1 MNHELK
7 LTRET
12 PVIIQGITG
21 HQGRIHSLAMKQF
34 GSNIVAGVSPGKTG
48 ISEDGTPVLETV
60 QECVQ
65 EFGAEASVI
74 FVPAPHAKEAAF
86 EALEAGIRTLVMVS
100 EHVPPLDTVR
110 IAQYARSLGAT
121 FIGPNSPGI
130 AIPGTIKLGIMPNSI
145 FMAGPVGVVSR
156 SGTLTYEVVQ
166 SLTDAGIGQALCI
179 GIGGDAVTGTGMVE
193 ALQMCESL
201 DGIKGVVLIG
211 EIGGAA
217 EEMAADYIEKEMSI
231 PVVSF
236 VAGMTAPAG
245 KRMGHAGAIISRG
258 TGRAEDKVKRLSEA
272 GVDVATRIS
281 VIPKLISSAI
291 KATK

>member
-48 ISEDGTPVLETV
+48 VSEDGTPVLETV

-130 AIPGTIKLGIMPNSI
+130 AIPGNHQAWHHAKFHIHGRAGGCGLQKRHPDVRS
-145 FMAGPVGVVSR
+145 GPV
-156 SGTLTYEVVQ
+156 
-166 SLTDAGIGQALCI
+166 
-179 GIGGDAVTGTGMVE
+179 
-193 ALQMCESL
+193 
-201 DGIKGVVLIG
+201 
-211 EIGGAA
+211 
-217 EEMAADYIEKEMSI
+217 
-231 PVVSF
+231 P
-236 VAGMTAPAG
+236 
-245 KRMGHAGAIISRG
+245 H
-258 TGRAEDKVKRLSEA
+258 
-272 GVDVATRIS
+272 
-281 VIPKLISSAI
+281 
-291 KATK
+291 